1 MDGVS
6 SVDEDEENDDG
17 ASRLSDL
24 PEVGILDHNKI
35 TIRGGSY
42 WEKLCKVT

>member
-6 SVDEDEENDDG
+6 SVDEDDENEDG

-24 PEVGILDHNKI
+24 PEVTARQKTSLLVSKKFH
-35 TIRGGSY
+35 
-42 WEKLCKVT
+42 C